1 MNELLRVS
9 EMYRADA
16 LSIEGGIPGIELME
30 RAGAG
35 IADAIRARWSP
46 RPVGILCGPGN
57 NGGDGFVVARL
68 LAADGW
74 PVRLSLLGDRE
85 KLKGDAG
92 LAAERWAGPIVGDA
106 LDGAGLVVDALFGA
120 GLARPLDGAAKALV
134 ERVNT
139 AGVPVVAVDVPS
151 GANGDSGLADGVAV
165 RADLS
170 VTFFRRKPGH
180 LLMPGRRLAGEV
192 VVVDIGIPAA
202 VLGVIRPLGRANAA
216 PVLPDLQ
223 AEGHKYARGHA
234 VVVAG
239 NAAGAARLAAIAA
252 LRVGAGLVTV
262 AGPALTMTTLAP
274 SLSSVM
280 TKAVQGTPG
289 LKALLADRRLNAV
302 LLGPGNGI
310 SPMTRANVLAALD
323 RPAVLDADA
332 ISAFRDEPETLFA
345 AIRGPVIMTPHDGE
359 FGRVFDTAGDRL
371 SRTLAAAKRS
381 GAVVVLKGPDTVIA
395 APDGRYAINEN
406 APPTLATAGSGDVLA
421 GLCVGLLAQGMPA
434 FEAAC
439 AAVWLH
445 GAAAQEFGP
454 GLIAEDLSG
463 LIPAVLRALKASS
476 ASATLAP

>member
-1 MNELLRVS
+1 MNELLRVA

-16 LSIEGGIPGIELME
+16 LAIEGGIAGIDLME
-30 RAGAG
+30 RAGASV
-35 IADAIRARWSP
+35 ADAIRARWSP
-46 RPVGILCGPGN
+46 RPVGVLCGPGN

-74 PVRLSLLGDRE
+74 PVRVSLLGDRE
-85 KLKGDAG
+85 TLKGDAA
-92 LAAERWAGPIVGDA
+92 LAGERWTGPIVADA

-120 GLARPLDGAAKALV
+120 GLARPLDGAAKSLV
-134 ERVNT
+134 ERVNA

-151 GANGDSGLADGVAV
+151 GVNGDTGLADGAAI
-165 RADLS
+165 RADVS

-192 VVVDIGIPAA
+192 VVADIGIPSA
-202 VLGVIRPLGRANAA
+202 VLGVIRPAGSANGA

-223 AEGHKYARGHA
+223 AEGHKYVRGHA

-239 NAAGAARLAAIAA
+239 TAAGAARLAAMAA
-252 LRVGAGLVTV
+252 LRVGAGLVTA
-262 AGPALTMTTLAP
+262 AGPALTMTTLSA
-274 SLSSVM
+274 SLTSVM
-280 TKAVQGTPG
+280 TRAVQGTPG
-289 LKALLADRRLNAV
+289 LKALLSDRRLNAV

-332 ISAFRDEPETLFA
+332 ISAFRDEPQALFA

-359 FGRVFDTAGDRL
+359 FGRVFDTDGDKL
-371 SRTLAAAKRS
+371 SRTLNAAKRS
-381 GAVVVLKGPDTVIA
+381 GAVVVLKGPDSVIA

-434 FEAAC
+434 FEAAL

-445 GAAAQEFGP
+445 GAAAQAFGP
-454 GLIAEDLSG
+454 GLIAEDLPG
-463 LIPAVLRALKASS
+463 LLPGVLAALKASP
-476 ASATLAP
+476 ASTTLAP